1 MRLNIYYLLILTL
14 SSGLFAKEFLEF
26 GEKDFQK
33 KIKKNNWMVDVSAQ
47 FMQYETRFPEFTG
60 EHIKVEDNDLYDMY
74 GINIA
79 IGKEFYFFGDFSVG
93 FKTALF
99 YNENQRDETGKA
111 AKDIDIDLSRDRT
124 DYRMYGAQAD
134 LYLNYLIEMKSINL
148 QPFIG
153 TGLGLGIAEMEKR
166 YTFDGIST
174 ATPAISAE
182 SYTADLREEFSYINT
197 NIGISFISRTGL
209 ITTLK
214 LTRIDTLKTNR
225 EVEGEINGTDF
236 KTKEDD
242 LEESVTNYMASLGV
256 GFFF

>member
-1 MRLNIYYLLILTL
+1 MKLILSFLITFSAL
-14 SSGLFAKEFLEF
+14 AFDKEFLEF

-47 FMQYETRFPEFTG
+47 FIQYETRFPEFTG
-60 EHIKVEDNDLYDMY
+60 EHIKVDDNDKYDMY

-79 IGKEFYFFGDFSVG
+79 IGKEFYFFGDFSLG
-93 FKTALF
+93 FKSALF
-99 YNENQRDETGKA
+99 YNENQKDVNGKA
-111 AKDIDIDLSRDRT
+111 AKDIDVDLSRDRT

-134 LYLNYLIEMKSINL
+134 IYLNYLIELKSVNL

-153 TGLGLGIAEMEKR
+153 TGLGLGVAEMEKR

-174 ATPAISAE
+174 ATPVVSAE
-182 SYTADLREEFSYINT
+182 SYSADLREEFSYINT
-197 NIGISFISRTGL
+197 NVGISFISRTGL

-214 LTRIDTLKTNR
+214 VTRIDTLKTNR
-225 EVEGEINGTDF
+225 EVSGEINGSNF
-236 KTKEDD
+236 ETKDNNLD
-242 LEESVTNYMASLGV
+242 ESVTNYMASLGV